1 MSQDGKQSRGRAGAQ
16 IGPEAVTM
24 IVFLGDLLGV
34 LFFRMGCP
42 SMVLVPLSAPKE
54 AAAALT
60 FRQDICLQLSPSQL
74 TVKIRLM
81 KGCSRPPDWIWGAEK
96 LPGDS
101 GEEPFHSKCSLA
113 KAAWQ

>member
-1 MSQDGKQSRGRAGAQ
+1 
-16 IGPEAVTM
+16 M

-42 SMVLVPLSAPKE
+42 SMVLVPLSAPKG
-54 AAAALT
+54 AAGTLT

-81 KGCSRPPDWIWGAEK
+81 KGCLRPPDWIWGAEK

-101 GEEPFHSKCSLA
+101 GEEPFPSKCSLA
-113 KAAWQ
+113 KAVWQ